1 MKIRR
6 PVIFKFLLL
15 GKASRFAQFAQND
28 EFLKNHYSSHSQK
41 YVVFEFDNTDE
52 QEKYVN
58 YMTSHPAIKRL
69 MKMKLLTIE

>member
-15 GKASRFAQFAQND
+15 GKASKFAQFAKND

-41 YVVFEFDNTDE
+41 YVVFEFDNIQE